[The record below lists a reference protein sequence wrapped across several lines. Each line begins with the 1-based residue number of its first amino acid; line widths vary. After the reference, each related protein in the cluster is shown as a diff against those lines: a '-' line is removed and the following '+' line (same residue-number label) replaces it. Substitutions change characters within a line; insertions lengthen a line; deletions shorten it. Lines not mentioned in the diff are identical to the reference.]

1 MALSAQEAS
10 IIQQELYV
18 FLNGSQA
25 PGIRSVMLAAGRSG
39 HAAKI
44 ADVDAEFQ
52 TAMDAAYGI
61 AAPTVLP

>member
-18 FLNGSQA
+18 FLTGSQA
-25 PGIRSVMLAAGRSG
+25 PGIRSVMRAAGYSG

-44 ADVDAEFQ
+44 TDVEAEFV
-52 TAMDAAYGI
+52 TALDHAYGQ
-61 AAPTVLP
+61 AAPTISP

>member
-1 MALSAQEAS
+1 MALTAQEAS

-25 PGIRSVMLAAGRSG
+25 AGIRSVMRAAGYTG

-44 ADVDAEFQ
+44 TDVDAEFL
-52 TAMDAAYGI
+52 TAIHACYGI
-61 AAPTVLP
+61 TPPTISP